1 MCPLLRAPSTAS
13 SSCLTPSPY
22 LSGPFSFRQQIVPL
36 CRISRST
43 ASSPSLEF
51 ALHQRYRL
59 PEHFHFYSAPA
70 AWRFAAFLEKKPR
83 PTFCSPKVK
92 NAVLS
97 DQINNQPILPYTSSR
112 QQAHEDRNR
121 QPAKQ
126 RTLLGTSPVP
136 AGLTRG
142 GRPRRVAGR
151 CRT

>member
-1 MCPLLRAPSTAS
+1 MCPLLSAPSTAS

-70 AWRFAAFLEKKPR
+70 AWRFAAFLEKSRVLLSVHQKLKMLYS
-83 PTFCSPKVK
+83 PTRLTI
-92 NAVLS
+92 NLS
-97 DQINNQPILPYTSSR
+97 
-112 QQAHEDRNR
+112 
-121 QPAKQ
+121 
-126 RTLLGTSPVP
+126 
-136 AGLTRG
+136 
-142 GRPRRVAGR
+142 
-151 CRT
+151 

>member
-1 MCPLLRAPSTAS
+1 MCPLLSAPSTAS

-59 PEHFHFYSAPA
+59 LEPA
-70 AWRFAAFLEKKPR
+70 CRFAAFLKKKPHF
-83 PTFCSPKVK
+83 TFYSPKVK

-97 DQINNQPILPYTSSR
+97 DQINNHPILPHTSSR
-112 QQAHEDRNR
+112 RQAHEDRNR
-121 QPAKQ
+121 QPAVQ
-126 RTLLGTSPVP
+126 RTFPGTSPVP

-142 GRPRRVAGR
+142 RSPRYIARR
-151 CRT
+151 CGA